1 MAGKSKM
8 SGDELDDP
16 SLLVPETP
24 DQTHRTFINPEH
36 RLRRLESMIDEYE
49 DTQKAILQKL
59 NLLTAN
65 IDVPPTPPRKA
76 SPNSRTN
83 SESSGIISTIG
94 HTVHTPAP
102 RHERPKAAI
111 PESFNGDR
119 KKGRAFLTSCQLY
132 MNLRRTEFTDEQDQI
147 QWVLSYMK
155 SGRAATFAQRTLR
168 KEFRTKKPAFA
179 NYQEFHQQL
188 ELEFCEEDETTH
200 ALMRLESDQYHQ
212 GLRTISEFI
221 DEFQEL
227 VDLSGLTDPIAI
239 VLKFRRGLNPAI
251 QDKIGES
258 ESRPDNADIE
268 GWYTK
273 ARRIDLNRLTNLAFN
288 TIHTR
293 PTATRTPPTFRSV
306 LPRIPFRT
314 PPPIPTVPN
323 TPPKPTHTPDGR
335 HAGPHTQCHLCK
347 TYGHFARNCHMTSQ
361 IRGMSADD
369 RREWLEHLMAT
380 VDAADAVDRL
390 PEITEDETVI
400 AEEED
405 FPTIS
410 G

>member
-1 MAGKSKM
+1 LRNSLTSLVTDLRSPLHQNKLTKIKDRSPGSNSDTFPIHTSHPHMAGKSKM

-94 HTVHTPAP
+94 HTIHTPAP

-155 SGRAATFAQRTLR
+155 SGRAAIFTQRTLR
-168 KEFRTKKPAFA
+168 KEF
-179 NYQEFHQQL
+179 
-188 ELEFCEEDETTH
+188 
-200 ALMRLESDQYHQ
+200 
-212 GLRTISEFI
+212 
-221 DEFQEL
+221 
-227 VDLSGLTDPIAI
+227 
-239 VLKFRRGLNPAI
+239 
-251 QDKIGES
+251 
-258 ESRPDNADIE
+258 
-268 GWYTK
+268 
-273 ARRIDLNRLTNLAFN
+273 
-288 TIHTR
+288 
-293 PTATRTPPTFRSV
+293 
-306 LPRIPFRT
+306 
-314 PPPIPTVPN
+314 
-323 TPPKPTHTPDGR
+323 
-335 HAGPHTQCHLCK
+335 
-347 TYGHFARNCHMTSQ
+347 
-361 IRGMSADD
+361 
-369 RREWLEHLMAT
+369 
-380 VDAADAVDRL
+380 
-390 PEITEDETVI
+390 
-400 AEEED
+400 
-405 FPTIS
+405 
-410 G
+410 